1 MKTTPRENKLARI
14 LKTYSILNAAVG
26 LLQSLIQ
33 WFSVSIDYFSE
44 AFAPFAEV
52 LVASVAIYALGEI
65 IQLLHTIS
73 LNAAKEEVITDELPD
88 L

>member
-44 AFAPFAEV
+44 ACAPFAEV

-65 IQLLHTIS
+65 IQLLQTLS
-73 LNAAKEEVITDELPD
+73 VNAATEEVITDELPD

>member
-1 MKTTPRENKLARI
+1 MKTTPKENKLARI

-65 IQLLHTIS
+65 IQLLYTIS
-73 LNAAKEEVITDELPD
+73 LNTAKEDVITDELPD

>member
-1 MKTTPRENKLARI
+1 MKTTPKENKLARI

-26 LLQSLIQ
+26 LLQSLIR

-65 IQLLHTIS
+65 IQLLYTIS
-73 LNAAKEEVITDELPD
+73 LNTAKEEVITDELPD